1 MKHWLR
7 LFLLAALALQA
18 AGSDLFHEWTGNLP
32 RGWEI
37 NHAYKETTPEKQQ
50 LDGMTVLAVRT
61 GKQPF
66 AMMMPSE
73 NAGPGTR
80 FRFTV
85 RFRGRGRFVAGLY
98 CYNARDVWVGKNL
111 DTYSLMLDQPAW
123 TTREIVWTVPADDY
137 PQRGRIA
144 RIRPMLTVAPGSD
157 FQFAGCTVEREN
169 PTVPHTATTAPTAT
183 MPTAIPARPQGT
195 PLYATVG
202 SECNLYF
209 ANLDWPGAVRYQVE
223 APCGRLEDDR
233 WTDVPRQSGTFPLV
247 IRGLDAAG
255 KTVREERFQLNIA
268 PEKTKPCDLSILFV
282 GDSLTDASVY
292 PGKVMAR
299 LAAAG
304 VNGQSIGSH
313 CGSGKA
319 PDGQATPHE
328 GRGGWTFGS
337 YLTRWTDGDDYRAR
351 SPFLAAPNQLD
362 IPGYFARYH
371 QGNPPDV
378 IVFFLGCND
387 IASLTEA
394 TRQSGVAQALANAES
409 LIGAF
414 REAAPQARIGLAL
427 LPPPAP
433 KQEAFGRNYGMRIQR
448 DTYLDNRRALLAGL
462 QDRFGNRADVSLI
475 PIHLALDCIHHYPQ
489 EEEPAAAGSS
499 VIVRRYVNA
508 VHPSADGYRQL
519 GDAIADWILVG
530 LASTVN
536 PDKHK
541 Q

>member
-1 MKHWLR
+1 MKHWLQ
-7 LFLLAALALQA
+7 LFLSAVLALQA
-18 AGSDLFHEWTGNLP
+18 AGSDLFSKWTGSLP

-37 NHAYKETTPEKQQ
+37 NGVYKGTTPEKQQ
-50 LDGMTVLAVRT
+50 LDGLTVLAIRT

-66 AMMMPSE
+66 AMMKQPE

-98 CYNARDVWVGKNL
+98 CYNEKDVWVGKNL
-111 DTYSLMLDQPAW
+111 DTYSPALNQTEW
-123 TTREIVWTVPADDY
+123 TTRDIHAKL
-137 PQRGRIA
+137 Q
-144 RIRPMLTVAPGSD
+144 
-157 FQFAGCTVEREN
+157 VEREN
-169 PTVPHTATTAPTAT
+169 PTAPDAGTTAAPAVSRPATPVAVPT
-183 MPTAIPARPQGT
+183 PQQGT

-209 ANLDWPGAVRYQVE
+209 ANLDWPGAVRYQAE

-233 WTDVPRQSGTFPLV
+233 WTDVPRQSGVFPLV
-247 IRGLDAAG
+247 VRGLDAAG
-255 KTVREERFQLNIA
+255 KTVREERFQLHVA
-268 PEKTKPCDLSILFV
+268 PEKAEPRDLSVLFV

-292 PGKVMAR
+292 PGKVMER

-304 VNGQSIGSH
+304 VNAHSIGSH
-313 CGSGKA
+313 CGSGRA

-351 SPFLAAPNQLD
+351 SPFLAGPDRLD

-387 IASLTEA
+387 IAGLTEA
-394 TRQSGVAQALANAES
+394 TRRSGVAQALINAEN
-409 LIGAF
+409 LVRAF
-414 REAAPQARIGLAL
+414 REAAPQARVGLAL

-448 DTYLDNRRALLAGL
+448 DTYLGNRRALLAGL
-462 QDRFGNRADVSLI
+462 QERFGARSDVSQI
-475 PIHLALDCIHHYPQ
+475 PTHLALDCIHHYPQ
-489 EEEPAAAGSS
+489 QEEPAAAGSS
-499 VIVRRYVNA
+499 VVVRRYVNA

-519 GDAIADWILVG
+519 GDAIADWILAG
-530 LASTVN
+530 LSSTVN
-536 PDKHK
+536 PDNHN